1 MSQGY
6 AWNVDGAV
14 RKLRRLVSK
23 KVTPNADD
31 SSQPKGVDSPPIL
44 SKKSLSKK
52 CLRYS
57 VLSVLLLSPAAFAS
71 SNFSVS
77 VTAGGG
83 ATTILPGVPTTLQI
97 ELNNTTG
104 SPLSTVSFS
113 QSLPGNTNAGL
124 RISGAASNS
133 CGGTLTADPDTQ
145 LISLAGASIS
155 GDASCTISVPIV
167 AYSDTGSSASHS
179 YSLIAG
185 SVSATRDAVGIT
197 NGTGG
202 AQSYTV
208 NAVSRPTWS
217 KGFPDGNG
225 TIILGGSTGT
235 LRITVNN
242 PASIPL
248 TNFSFTD
255 VFPTSGAGGA
265 VIEPTGVAATGSCV
279 GGSVG
284 AVIDLTPGAAA
295 QVAVSGGTLSAGQS
309 CTIDVP
315 IQARQ
320 TNGNYTLTSTNT
332 LQTSS
337 FNSDE
342 GLRPASNASRN
353 ITVRSPLTVGKG
365 FAASPLSSGEESTFT
380 ITLGNTG
387 TTDLTGVEFTDS
399 LPSGLSLSGVP
410 SPIIS
415 GTGCTASSLIVNGN
429 DLEASGITIPAGGT
443 CTLTATYSG
452 ITGTSDEPTTYTN
465 TIPQGDVT
473 VVGQP
478 GIISQS
484 ASATVM
490 IADRLRVLKSRQTGT
505 SAAPGNAVEYRVTVQ
520 NFSAA
525 PISNVSVEDTLTQG
539 SSFLTGTINGVDYT
553 PSLSAAC
560 GVLGDANALN
570 ATDLEFTIP
579 TLPGRASATSPGTCT
594 ISFWAMID
602 PERASG
608 STSNQIQSGQVCFND
623 GSEFCNQVPSDSV
636 SYSYQSVV
644 DVQKRFAGATSL
656 TRSEGTV
663 VQMRIRVRNFSSEPL
678 IALTISDTLP
688 GSGLQQLRVA
698 TPSNASTSCGGTIDA
713 EAGSTSVALNAGTVP
728 AATGGNAGECDL
740 YVDVVGSAGIYDNT
754 ASVGGTQQLVNGS
767 NRNILGVDSNT
778 ARVTYTSALSATKA
792 FSPASVS
799 SGGRS
804 TVTIRLNNND
814 ALPLTNVS
822 VIDPLPTGMQLAS
835 PPNAYSS
842 CAGNPVIVAAAG
854 SDSLSMSDA
863 SIAGNSSCDLLF
875 DVVAS
880 GSSSWVNTLPAGNI
894 TADNN
899 ISNQTPV
906 SATLN
911 HQVATVPT
919 LSKGIV
925 PANVAPGEAATLT
938 ITITNGVSAVSNLSV
953 TDFFT
958 LDGLETG
965 ELNGMRIAS
974 PALASTTCPAGNV
987 QAQPNGTFVSLSGA
1001 ALDAGAA
1008 CEVSVRVTSV
1018 QPGTIT
1024 NIIPQNSI
1032 TTAQGVTNTSTSA
1045 ESSMTT
1051 STAVAVIKEFVP
1063 NVVDV
1068 NERARLR
1075 ITFNNASPVNLTN
1088 FSIEDVFPS
1097 GLSVPAGPNSVTTC
1111 GPSAVVSWPGS
1122 DRVHLQGGVL
1132 AGATAGSVNSCY
1144 LELDVVANAAGEF
1157 LNTIPANSLEV
1168 GGTPITHPPTEDTLY
1183 VQPPLQVF
1191 KAIANTTLDNPA
1203 PGGFTTGSATTA
1215 AGVARTLTIRIV
1227 NPGATAVSG
1236 MQLTDSL
1243 PDGMVV
1249 AQPNPIITN
1258 SCNGSVTAFESA
1270 TAVRLSGG
1278 TLAGGA
1284 TCEITLP
1291 VLSNTPGNYINEIPA
1306 GALTTTEGVS
1316 NEEPTTAEL
1325 IVATPPSVSKE
1336 FNPAVIPSGGTSR
1349 LTINIYNLNSQDMT
1363 LTQALVDNLP
1373 NAPGPMRVASTPN
1386 LGGTCSSVTAA
1397 ANSDSITL
1405 ASGATVPAG
1414 GCTIEVDVTATAAGE
1429 HINTIPSGALSTN
1442 LGSNEDPVN
1451 VPLLVSTAGY
1461 ISGRVFLD
1469 NTSPAPNGSFES
1481 TTDQPL
1487 AGVLIELRSGL
1498 DCSGTLVGTTTTNL
1512 AGNYLFSGLAAGS
1525 YSVCETQ
1532 PDGLL
1537 NGETTAGNPVGG
1549 GSSGTASNPNAD
1561 ASQITGV
1568 VLADLGGGD
1577 VSGSINNDFAEWA
1590 PSTLSG
1596 VVFED
1601 HNNNGI
1607 QNGSD
1612 AGIPGQTIRLV
1623 GTDVNGVSI
1632 NRETTTDANGHYS
1645 FTDLPPGSYA
1655 IEQPNQP
1662 DNTVNGQTIPGAV
1675 PNGTVGTPT
1684 ASTDLPS
1691 GISSIVLP
1699 PNTISSNNNFAE
1711 LPLSGTVRGQVFLDY
1726 DSSQSLNG
1734 PDHGI
1739 ADQVIRLTGA
1749 DVNGNPIT
1757 QETTTDAQGN
1767 FLFTGL
1773 PAGTYTLEQPDQPA
1787 GTINLLPVA
1796 GSAGGTPA
1804 NPGAPSSQIS
1814 AIDLTNTTLSAGN
1827 LFPEVPGPHPDLTL
1841 DITVSNDVFSDGGGT
1856 GFYTLIPGNVGSADS
1871 SGTVTVVSELPP
1883 GVTFRNFEGTHP
1895 DWSCSIVGQTVTCT
1909 TEEVIPATSNAPNIV
1924 VQVDVEPGGS
1934 GSILTNH
1941 SRISGGSEPEGLQG
1955 NNLAQIPIE
1964 IIGVA
1969 ESASVQGTVWLD
1981 GNSDGVRQP
1990 GESVLSDWTVEL
2002 LKDGVLVATQ
2012 QTNAQGEYH
2021 FTNLPPGSGYDIRFR
2036 HPETRLLYGNPV
2048 TNEQGNSDNPAN
2060 ASVNGGYLQGM
2071 ELASG
2076 QNYVEQSLP
2085 LDPAGVVY
2093 DAVTREPV
2101 SGAQVTL
2108 QGPAGFNPATHLLSG
2123 SANVV
2128 TGSDGFY
2135 QFLLM
2140 PGAPDGE
2147 YNLTITN
2154 YPSGY
2159 LQSPSTMIP
2168 ACNGSLTVGATPSP
2182 ALIQNSPLAPGSAVT
2197 MHEPSAC
2204 DGILPGGSNTT
2215 QYYFAFN
2222 LSSTSA
2228 DVLNNHIP
2236 LDPLLEGAVRVVK
2249 TTPKSDVSR
2258 GELVPYQISATNT
2271 LSSVLHNIVLQD
2283 QIPAGFQYVRGSASL
2298 NGFESEPEING
2309 RNLQWPER
2317 TLAAGE
2323 EVIIQLLL
2331 VVGSGV
2337 EFNEYVNRAWA
2348 LNSLANTRV
2357 SNIGTATVRVVPD
2370 PIFDCTDIIG
2380 QVFDDQN
2387 RDGYQNE
2394 GEPGIPRARLASP
2407 RGWLITTDDYGRFH
2421 VACADV
2427 PSELRG
2433 GNFILKLDERS
2444 LPSGYR
2450 VTTENPR
2457 VVRVT
2462 QGRMVKLNFGAAIHR
2477 VVRLDLSSAVFT
2489 EAHELRPNYA
2499 KQMQEVLPLLQE
2511 EPSILRIAY
2520 QLDMGGD
2527 IDHARERI
2535 GAVRAW
2541 LEEHWE
2547 EQGCCY
2553 DLRIEE
2559 EIVPGAERIEV
2570 TQ

>member
-6 AWNVDGAV
+6 AWNVYGAA
-14 RKLRRLVSK
+14 RRLRRLISK
-23 KVTPNADD
+23 NVIPNADD
-31 SSQPKGVDSPPIL
+31 SPQLQLKELGIASPVTL
-44 SKKSLSKK
+44 GKKYLHYG
-52 CLRYS
+52 L
-57 VLSVLLLSPAAFAS
+57 LGVLLLSPAAFAS

-97 ELNNTTG
+97 ELNNTTLT
-104 SPLSTVSFS
+104 PLSAVSFS
-113 QSLPGNTNAGL
+113 QPLPGNSNAGL
-124 RISGAASNS
+124 RISGVATNS
-133 CGGTLTADPDTQ
+133 CGGSLTAVTDTQ
-145 LISLAGASIS
+145 QIDLSGVSIP
-155 GDASCTISVPIV
+155 GDSSCTISVPIV

-179 YSLIAG
+179 FSLGTG
-185 SVSATRDAVGIT
+185 SVSATRNAVGIT

-208 NAVSRPTWS
+208 NAVARPTWS
-217 KGFPDGNG
+217 KGFPSGNG

-235 LRITVNN
+235 LRITVDN
-242 PASIPL
+242 PASIAL
-248 TNFSFTD
+248 NNFSFTD
-255 VFPTSGAGGA
+255 VFPTSGGGGA

-279 GGSVG
+279 GGGIG
-284 AVIDLTPGAAA
+284 AVVNLTQGAAA
-295 QVAVSGGTLSAGQS
+295 QVEVTGGTLAAGQS
-309 CTIDVP
+309 CSIDVP

-320 TNGNYTLTSTNT
+320 TNGNYSLGVTNT

-337 FNSDE
+337 FSSDE
-342 GLRPASNASRN
+342 GLRPASDATRA
-353 ITVRSPLTVGKG
+353 ITVRSPLTVAKS
-365 FAASPLSSGEESTFT
+365 FAASPLASGEASTFT

-387 TTDLTGVEFTDS
+387 TADLTGVSFTDNYPNDLTVTGAVTS
-399 LPSGLSLSGVP
+399 CSPGSVNVNEGTKTLSG
-410 SPIIS
+410 
-415 GTGCTASSLIVNGN
+415 
-429 DLEASGITIPAGGT
+429 SGITIPAGNT
-443 CTLTATYSG
+443 CTVTATYSG
-452 ITGTSDEPTTYTN
+452 VTGANDQPTTYTN
-465 TIPQGDVT
+465 TIPQGGVT
-473 VVGQP
+473 VTGEP

-490 IADRLRVLKSRQTGT
+490 IADRLRVLKSRHSGS
-505 SAAPGNAVEYRVTVQ
+505 SATPGNAVEYRVTVQ
-520 NFSAA
+520 NFSAV

-570 ATDLEFTIP
+570 ATDLAFTIP
-579 TLPGRASATSPGTCT
+579 TLPGRSSATSPGTCT
-594 ISFWAMID
+594 ITFWAMID
-602 PERASG
+602 PTRASG
-608 STSNQIQSGQVCFND
+608 STSNQIQAGQVCFND
-623 GSEFCNQVPSDSV
+623 GAEFCNQVASDPV

-644 DVQKRFAGATSL
+644 DLQKRFAGSTTL

-663 VQMRIRVRNFSSEPL
+663 VQMLIRVRNFSSEPL
-678 IALTISDTLP
+678 TDLTVSDTLP
-688 GSGLQQLRVA
+688 GGGLQQLRVA
-698 TPSNASTSCGGTIDA
+698 TPANASTSCGGSITAADN
-713 EAGSTSVALNAGTVP
+713 STSVSLNGATVP
-728 AATGGNAGECDL
+728 GASGGNPGVCDL

-754 ASVGGTQQLVNGS
+754 ASVGGTQQLVNGTT
-767 NRNILGVDSNT
+767 RNIIGVNSDT
-778 ARVTYTSALSATKA
+778 ARVTYTSALTASKA
-792 FSPASVS
+792 FNPTGVS
-799 SGGRS
+799 AGGRS

-814 ALPLTNVS
+814 DQPLTNVA
-822 VIDPLPTGMQLAS
+822 VNDPLPAGMLLAS
-835 PPNAYSS
+835 PANAYST
-842 CAGNPVIVAAAG
+842 CAGNPQIIAADG
-854 SDSLSMSDA
+854 SNSLSMSGA

-875 DVVAS
+875 DVVTS
-880 GSSSWVNTLPAGNI
+880 GNSDWINTLPAGSI
-894 TADNN
+894 TADNS

-911 HQVATVPT
+911 HQAPT
-919 LSKGIV
+919 EPTISKGIA

-958 LDGLETG
+958 LDGLENG
-965 ELNGMRIAS
+965 DPNGMRVAS
-974 PALASTTCPAGNV
+974 PALASTTCPAGSV

-1001 ALDAGAA
+1001 ALDANAV

-1024 NIIPQNSI
+1024 NIIPENSI
-1032 TTAQGVTNTSTSA
+1032 TTAQGVTNTTTRA

-1068 NERARLR
+1068 DERARLR

-1088 FSIEDVFPS
+1088 FNIEDVFPS
-1097 GLSVPAGPNSVTTC
+1097 GLTVAAGPNSVTTC
-1111 GPSAVVSWPGS
+1111 GQSAVVSWPGS
-1122 DRVHLQGGVL
+1122 DRVRLQGGVL
-1132 AGATAGSVNSCY
+1132 PGASAGNVNSCY

-1157 LNTIPANSLEV
+1157 QNTIPANTLEV

-1183 VQPPLQVF
+1183 VRPPLQVF
-1191 KAIANTTLDNPA
+1191 KAIANNTLDTPA
-1203 PGGFTTGSATTA
+1203 IAGFTTGSATTA
-1215 AGVARTLTIRIV
+1215 AGVARTLTIRIA
-1227 NPGATAVSG
+1227 NPGTTAVSG
-1236 MQLTDSL
+1236 MQLTDTL
-1243 PDGMVV
+1243 PEGLVI
-1249 AQPNPIITN
+1249 AQPNPVITN
-1258 SCNGSVTAFESA
+1258 SCNGSVSAFESA

-1284 TCEITLP
+1284 TCDITLP
-1291 VLSNTPGNYINEIPA
+1291 VLSNSAGNYINEIPA
-1306 GALTTTEGVS
+1306 GAITTTEGVS
-1316 NEEPTTAEL
+1316 NEEPTRAEL

-1349 LTINIYNLNSQDMT
+1349 LTITIYNPNSQSMT

-1373 NAPGPMRVASTPN
+1373 NAPGPMRIAATPN
-1386 LGGTCSSVTAA
+1386 LGGTCNSVTAA

-1405 ASGATVPAG
+1405 ASGVTVPAG

-1429 HINTIPSGALSTN
+1429 HINNIPSGALRTD

-1451 VPLLVSTAGY
+1451 VPLLVSTEGY
-1461 ISGRVFLD
+1461 ISGRVFQD

-1487 AGVLIELRSGL
+1487 SGVEIVLRNGTDCAGAV
-1498 DCSGTLVGTTTTNL
+1498 VGTTTTNL
-1512 AGNYLFSGLAAGS
+1512 AGNYLFTGLAAGS
-1525 YSVCETQ
+1525 YSVCEAQ
-1532 PDGLL
+1532 PAGLL
-1537 NGETTAGNPVGG
+1537 NGETTAGNAVGG
-1549 GSSGTASNPNAD
+1549 GSSGTASNPDSNS
-1561 ASQITGV
+1561 SQITGV

-1577 VSGSINNDFAEWA
+1577 VSGSTNNDFAEWA

-1601 HNNNGI
+1601 HNNNGV

-1612 AGIPGQTIRLV
+1612 AGIPSQTINLT
-1623 GTDVNGVSI
+1623 GQDVDGNTI
-1632 NRETTTDANGHYS
+1632 TATTTTDADGRYS
-1645 FTDLPPGSYA
+1645 FTELPPGTYT

-1675 PNGTVGTPT
+1675 PNGTIGAPT
-1684 ASTDLPS
+1684 AATTLPS
-1691 GISSIVLP
+1691 GISSIELP
-1699 PNTISSNNNFAE
+1699 SNTVSSNNNFAE

-1734 PDHGI
+1734 SDHGI
-1739 ADQVIRLTGA
+1739 ADQTIRLTGA
-1749 DVNGNPIT
+1749 DVNGNAIT
-1757 QETTTDAQGN
+1757 EETTTDAQGN
-1767 FLFTGL
+1767 FTFTGL
-1773 PAGTYTLEQPDQPA
+1773 PAGTYILEQPDQPA
-1787 GTINLLPVA
+1787 GTLNLVPVA
-1796 GSAGGTPA
+1796 GSAGGTPT

-1814 AIDLTNTTLSAGN
+1814 AIDLTSTTLSAGN
-1827 LFPEVPGPHPDLTL
+1827 LFPEAPGPHPDLTL

-1856 GFYTLIPGNVGSADS
+1856 GYYTLIPGNIGSADS
-1871 SGTVTVVSELPP
+1871 NGTVTVVSELPP
-1883 GVTFRNFEGTHP
+1883 GVTYRSFEGTDP
-1895 DWSCSIVGQTVTCT
+1895 DWSCSVVGQTVTCT

-1924 VQVDVEPGGS
+1924 VQVDVQPGGS

-1941 SRISGGSEPEGLQG
+1941 SRISGGSEPDGLQG

-1981 GNSDGVRQP
+1981 GNSDGARQP

-2048 TNEQGNSDNPAN
+2048 TNEQGNANNPTNAAVSD
-2060 ASVNGGYLQGM
+2060 GYLQNM
-2071 ELASG
+2071 ALSSG

-2093 DAVTREPV
+2093 DAVTRAPV
-2101 SGAQVTL
+2101 EGAQVTL
-2108 QGPAGFNPATHLLSG
+2108 QGPPGFNPVTHLLSG

-2135 QFLLM
+2135 QFLLL

-2147 YNLTITN
+2147 YGLSITN

-2159 LQSPSTMIP
+2159 LQTPSTMIP
-2168 ACNGSLTVGATPSP
+2168 ACSNTLTVGAAPAP
-2182 ALIQNSPLAPGSAVT
+2182 ALIQNSPLAPGNAVT
-2197 MHEPSAC
+2197 LHDPAAC
-2204 DGILPGGSNTT
+2204 EGVVPGGSNTT

-2222 LSSTSA
+2222 LSAASA

-2258 GELVPYQISATNT
+2258 GELVPYQITATNT
-2271 LSSVLHNIVLQD
+2271 LSAVLTNIVLQD
-2283 QIPAGFQYVRGSASL
+2283 QIPAGFQYVRGSARL

-2309 RNLQWPER
+2309 RQLQWPER
-2317 TLAAGE
+2317 TLTAGE
-2323 EVIIQLLL
+2323 EVIIQLML

-2348 LNSLANTRV
+2348 MNSLASIRV

-2380 QVFDDQN
+2380 QVFDDEN

-2394 GEPGIPRARLASP
+2394 GEPGIPGARLASP
-2407 RGWLITTDDYGRFH
+2407 RGWLITADDYGRFH

-2477 VVRLDLSSAVFT
+2477 IVRLDVTSTVFT
-2489 EAHELRPNYA
+2489 EANELRPNYA
-2499 KQMQEVLPLLQE
+2499 KHMQQVLPLLHEQ
-2511 EPSILRIAY
+2511 PSILRIAY
-2520 QLDMGGD
+2520 QLEMDGD
-2527 IDHARERI
+2527 IDNAHERI

-2553 DLRIEE
+2553 DLIIEE

-2570 TQ
+2570 SQ